1 MSNLSEKYSIIKPL
15 GAQSKRKFGAVYLVQ
30 NKLTLEFAV
39 LKSLV
44 KTEINFQLQARLLKE
59 ATFSF
64 NTLGLPQTIDF
75 FESESEIIVLKNY
88 SEGMSLDEYWKTIK
102 SRKRIQ
108 VFQVILPKLIYL
120 LQILAEQKIVHC
132 DLKPS
137 NIIVHEENGQ
147 IEVTL
152 IDFGMA
158 LRTDEENQRQTLFPL
173 GYAAPEL
180 LLNKLEIIDQRTDQF
195 SLGIIIWKLFTD
207 KLPLSH
213 PNPSVFTNLQLTH
226 PLPDHVELPKGYYP
240 ILLKMCNKHQFKTA
254 PNLIS
259 QEEILNRLSEGINGR
274 FNNYDE
280 ILLSFQAIPIRR
292 NIFGF

>member
-1 MSNLSEKYSIIKPL
+1 MSNLLEKYSIIKSL
-15 GAQSKRKFGAVYLVQ
+15 GTQSKRKFGAVYLVQ
-30 NKLTLEFAV
+30 NKLTLELAV

-44 KTEINFQLQARLLKE
+44 KTEVNFQLQARLLKE

-64 NTLGLPQTIDF
+64 NTLGLPKNIAF
-75 FESESEIIVLKNY
+75 FETENEIIVFKNY
-88 SEGMSLDEYWKTIK
+88 SEGISLDEYWQTIK
-102 SRKRIQ
+102 RRKRMQ

-120 LQILAEQKIVHC
+120 LEILAEQKIVHC

-137 NIIVHEENGQ
+137 NIIIHEENEQ
-147 IEVTL
+147 IEVKL

-158 LRTDEENQRQTLFPL
+158 LRTDEENHRQILFAL

-180 LLNKLEIIDQRTDQF
+180 LLNQLDIIDHRTDQF

-213 PNPSVFTNLQLTH
+213 PNPSIFTNLQLTH
-226 PLPDHVELPKGYYP
+226 PLPDDVELPKGYYP

-259 QEEILNRLSEGINGR
+259 KEEIHSSLMEGINGR

-280 ILLSFQAIPIRR
+280 ILLSFQNIPKRR
-292 NIFGF
+292 KLFWF

>member
-15 GAQSKRKFGAVYLVQ
+15 GGQSKRKFGAVYLVQ

-59 ATFSF
+59 STFSF

>member
-1 MSNLSEKYSIIKPL
+1 MSNLSEKYLIIKPL
-15 GAQSKRKFGAVYLVQ
+15 GTQSKRKFGAVCLVQ

-39 LKSLV
+39 QKSLV
-44 KTEINFQLQARLLKE
+44 KTEVNFQLQARLLKE

-64 NTLGLPQTIDF
+64 NTLGLPKTSDF
-75 FESESEIIVLKNY
+75 FESETEIIVLKNY
-88 SEGMSLDEYWKTIK
+88 SEGISLDEYWKTIK

-108 VFQVILPKLIYL
+108 VFQDILPKLIYL

-137 NIIVHEENGQ
+137 NIIIHEENGQ
-147 IEVTL
+147 IEVNL

-158 LRTDEENQRQTLFPL
+158 LRTDEENHRQTLFPL

-180 LLNKLEIIDQRTDQF
+180 LLNKLEIADQRTDQF
-195 SLGIIIWKLFTD
+195 SLGIIIWKLFTE

-226 PLPDHVELPKGYYP
+226 PLPDDVELPKGYYP

-254 PNLIS
+254 PNLLS
-259 QEEILNRLSEGINGR
+259 KEEILNSLTEGKNGR
-274 FNNYDE
+274 FNNYNE
-280 ILLSFQAIPIRR
+280 ILIAFQTIPKRR

>member
-1 MSNLSEKYSIIKPL
+1 MSNLSEKYLIIKPL
-15 GAQSKRKFGAVYLVQ
+15 GTQSKRKFGAVYLVQ

-39 LKSLV
+39 QKSLV
-44 KTEINFQLQARLLKE
+44 KTEVNFQLQARLLKE

-64 NTLGLPQTIDF
+64 KSLGLPKTSDF
-75 FESESEIIVLKNY
+75 FESETEIIVLKNY
-88 SEGMSLDEYWKTIK
+88 SEGISLDEYWKTIK

-108 VFQVILPKLIYL
+108 VFQDILPKLICL

-137 NIIVHEENGQ
+137 NIIIHEENGQ
-147 IEVTL
+147 IEVNL

-158 LRTDEENQRQTLFPL
+158 LRTDEENHRQTLFPL

-180 LLNKLEIIDQRTDQF
+180 LLNKLEIVDQRTDQF

-213 PNPSVFTNLQLTH
+213 PNPSIFTNLQLTY
-226 PLPDHVELPKGYYP
+226 PLPDHVELPKGFFP

-254 PNLIS
+254 PNLLS
-259 QEEILNRLSEGINGR
+259 QEEILNSLTEGINGR
-274 FNNYDE
+274 FNNYNE
-280 ILLSFQAIPIRR
+280 ILIAFQTIPKRR